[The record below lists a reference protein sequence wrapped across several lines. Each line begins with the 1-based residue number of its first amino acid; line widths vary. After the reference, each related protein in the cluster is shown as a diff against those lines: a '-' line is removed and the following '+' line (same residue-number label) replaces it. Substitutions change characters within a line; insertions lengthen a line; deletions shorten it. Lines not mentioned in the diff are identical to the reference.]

1 MERSTAARNFLSLA
15 ASLSGPRCWRW
26 FPCTQDSVSLYSAM
40 TMAWP
45 ANRLAVL
52 LAAVVALCV
61 HSATF
66 VVAAAEDVAVCAGF
80 VKMSPAAL
88 AYVHPFAEYFGS
100 EARSH
105 ARGLI
110 VLFVVCAGTCP
121 MTTWTFRR
129 CT

>member
-1 MERSTAARNFLSLA
+1 
-15 ASLSGPRCWRW
+15 
-26 FPCTQDSVSLYSAM
+26 M

-66 VVAAAEDVAVCAGF
+66 VAAAEDVAVCAGF

-88 AYVHPFAEYFGS
+88 AYVHPF
-100 EARSH
+100 
-105 ARGLI
+105 
-110 VLFVVCAGTCP
+110 VD
-121 MTTWTFRR
+121 
-129 CT
+129 

>member
-1 MERSTAARNFLSLA
+1 VERSTAARNFLSRA
-15 ASLSGPRCWRW
+15 ASLGGPRCWRW
-26 FPCTQDSVSLYSAM
+26 FPCTQDSVCLYSAM

-66 VVAAAEDVAVCAGF
+66 VAAAEDVAVCAGF

-88 AYVHPFAEYFGS
+88 AYVHPFAE
-100 EARSH
+100 
-105 ARGLI
+105 
-110 VLFVVCAGTCP
+110 
-121 MTTWTFRR
+121 
-129 CT
+129 